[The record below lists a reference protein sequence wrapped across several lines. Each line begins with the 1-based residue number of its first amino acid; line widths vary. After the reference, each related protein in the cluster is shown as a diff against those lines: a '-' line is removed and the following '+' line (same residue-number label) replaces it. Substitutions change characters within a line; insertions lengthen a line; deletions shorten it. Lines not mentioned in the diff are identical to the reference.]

1 MVDGEGEVH
10 NVPGWFW
17 AGAVM
22 ALLWEAFGCFMYVSQ
37 VTTDPA
43 TLPIDQRTMW
53 EASPSWMIAAYAI
66 AVWVGLIGA
75 VLLMRRK
82 LSVPVLLVSLL
93 AVVVQ
98 FSALVLV
105 PQLRET
111 TPSDALLVPVIIVIA
126 CYVIW
131 QFSKLAD
138 RRGWLR

>member
-75 VLLMRRK
+75 VLLYF
-82 LSVPVLLVSLL
+82 
-93 AVVVQ
+93 A
-98 FSALVLV
+98 
-105 PQLRET
+105 
-111 TPSDALLVPVIIVIA
+111 
-126 CYVIW
+126 YGIW
-131 QFSKLAD
+131 NSKLG
-138 RRGWLR
+138 RGVTVAGHEPPPMDLPH

>member
-1 MVDGEGEVH
+1 MVDGEVR

-17 AGAVM
+17 AGAAL
-22 ALLWEAFGCFMYVSQ
+22 ALLWEAFGCFTYVSQ

-43 TLPIDQRTMW
+43 TLPIDQRAMW

-75 VLLMRRK
+75 ALLLMRRK
-82 LSVPVLLVSLL
+82 VAVPVLMVSLL

-111 TPSDALLVPVIIVIA
+111 TPSEALLVPVVIVIA

-131 QFSKLAD
+131 QFSKLAA